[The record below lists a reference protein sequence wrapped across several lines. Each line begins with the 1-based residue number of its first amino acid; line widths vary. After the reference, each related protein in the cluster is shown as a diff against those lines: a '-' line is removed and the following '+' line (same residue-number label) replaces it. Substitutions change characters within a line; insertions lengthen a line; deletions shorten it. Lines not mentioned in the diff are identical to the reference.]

1 MQKTRLK
8 QYARL
13 IARMGCNVQKGQ
25 DVFLEAE
32 LDQPE
37 FVAMVTDEL
46 YKAGARKVVVNFT
59 YQPLTKLHVRH
70 RSVKTL
76 STVDS
81 YEEARLQYMAEHFP
95 CRLYLVSEDPDGLKG
110 VNLSKMAKGRQGQ
123 YPIVKP
129 YLDKIEGKHQWCI
142 AAVPGAA
149 WAKKMFP
156 NLSKHQAI
164 EKLWEAILA
173 TSRVD
178 EDPIAA
184 WENHNRDLKA
194 RCEYLNGLGIES
206 LHYTASN
213 GTDLTVGMIPQA
225 RFSGGSETLA
235 NGVSFNPNI
244 PSEECFISPKRG
256 VAEGIVYATKP
267 LCYQGQLIENFY
279 LRFEGGKAVEAKAE
293 VNDALL
299 QEMLNMDEGARYL
312 GECALVPFNSP
323 INETGLLFYNTLF
336 DENACCH
343 LAMGMGYID
352 TIQGYHD
359 KTLEECRALGIND
372 SMIHEDFMIGTPD
385 LSITAH
391 CRDGRDVNLFENG
404 TWAF

>member
-129 YLDKIEGKHQWCI
+129 Y
-142 AAVPGAA
+142 
-149 WAKKMFP
+149 
-156 NLSKHQAI
+156 
-164 EKLWEAILA
+164 
-173 TSRVD
+173 
-178 EDPIAA
+178 
-184 WENHNRDLKA
+184 RD
-194 RCEYLNGLGIES
+194 
-206 LHYTASN
+206 
-213 GTDLTVGMIPQA
+213 
-225 RFSGGSETLA
+225 
-235 NGVSFNPNI
+235 
-244 PSEECFISPKRG
+244 
-256 VAEGIVYATKP
+256 
-267 LCYQGQLIENFY
+267 
-279 LRFEGGKAVEAKAE
+279 
-293 VNDALL
+293 
-299 QEMLNMDEGARYL
+299 
-312 GECALVPFNSP
+312 
-323 INETGLLFYNTLF
+323 
-336 DENACCH
+336 
-343 LAMGMGYID
+343 
-352 TIQGYHD
+352 
-359 KTLEECRALGIND
+359 
-372 SMIHEDFMIGTPD
+372 
-385 LSITAH
+385 
-391 CRDGRDVNLFENG
+391 
-404 TWAF
+404 